1 MFCLRSGPR
10 FSFRL
15 SPRIQWDIT
24 TRIPIRRKTTEAL
37 CSSPGSTKKLPSVA
51 HSGPLRAPLRYP
63 QSKIQPGQGR
73 GLTPNPS
80 VDFEGISKLTAYL
93 AHRLKPKQI
102 VIYHAGTGKIAF
114 IGLMRVT
121 TILVFVVSCAVVA
134 PAFYAAEFPWYIAPA
149 IVVGGAIPMLFVSF
163 TAAPFVNQVYLSLPT
178 FTQQSREHLRA
189 YLNKL
194 PRNATLNVETMKFNF
209 YPKRTLVSISDL
221 VPRSS
226 MLRPVSF
233 MNINPQPRPWWKGKD
248 QVLFFA
254 PEKNRPAKSTSNF
267 LPEIWEQVFT
277 QIKNN
282 RIP

>member
-1 MFCLRSGPR
+1 MFCLRSGNR

-15 SPRIQWDIT
+15 GSWIHRDIT
-24 TRIPIRRKTTEAL
+24 TKLQLRHKVTDTL
-37 CSSPGSTKKLPSVA
+37 SSSSASLKRSPAGTQN
-51 HSGPLRAPLRYP
+51 GPLRAPLRYP
-63 QSKIQPGQGR
+63 QAKTQPTQGR
-73 GLTPNPS
+73 
-80 VDFEGISKLTAYL
+80 A
-93 AHRLKPKQI
+93 ARLKPKQI

-149 IVVGGAIPMLFVSF
+149 IIIGGAIPMLFVSF
-163 TAAPFVNQVYLSLPT
+163 TAAPFVNQVYLSLPA

-189 YLNKL
+189 YLNKI

-209 YPKRTLVSISDL
+209 YPKRTLVSVSDL
-221 VPRSS
+221 VPRTS
-226 MLRPVSF
+226 MVRPVSF

-248 QVLFFA
+248 QVFFFA
-254 PEKNRPAKSTSNF
+254 PEKSRPAKSTARF

-277 QIKNN
+277 LIKSN
-282 RIP
+282 RAP

>member
-1 MFCLRSGPR
+1 
-10 FSFRL
+10 
-15 SPRIQWDIT
+15 
-24 TRIPIRRKTTEAL
+24 
-37 CSSPGSTKKLPSVA
+37 
-51 HSGPLRAPLRYP
+51 
-63 QSKIQPGQGR
+63 
-73 GLTPNPS
+73 
-80 VDFEGISKLTAYL
+80 
-93 AHRLKPKQI
+93 
-102 VIYHAGTGKIAF
+102 
-114 IGLMRVT
+114 MRVT

-254 PEKNRPAKSTSNF
+254 PEKSRPARSTSNF